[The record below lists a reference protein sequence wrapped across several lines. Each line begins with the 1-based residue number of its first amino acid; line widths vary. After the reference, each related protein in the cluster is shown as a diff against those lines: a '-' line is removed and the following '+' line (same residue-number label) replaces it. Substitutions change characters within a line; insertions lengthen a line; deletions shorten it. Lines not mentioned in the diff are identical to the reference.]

1 MMDFLLKLIHEE
13 EGEDLVEYG
22 LLASFIS
29 IVAIA
34 AIQAT
39 GPPLN
44 ELFRKVLGVLKLV
57 PKLGGWH

>member
-1 MMDFLLKLIHEE
+1 MDFLLKLIRED
-13 EGEDLVEYG
+13 EGEDLIEYG

-34 AIQAT
+34 AVQAT

-44 ELFRKVLGVLKLV
+44 ELFRKVLSVLKLV
-57 PKLGGWH
+57 PSLGVWH